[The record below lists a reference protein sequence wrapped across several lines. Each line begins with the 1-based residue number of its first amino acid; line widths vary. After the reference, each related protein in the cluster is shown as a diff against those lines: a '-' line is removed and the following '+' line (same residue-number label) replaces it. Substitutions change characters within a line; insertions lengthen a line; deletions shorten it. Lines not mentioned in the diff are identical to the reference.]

1 MPSYEVISEPACR
14 WDRNE
19 GQIESGVLGG
29 FRETVRTQRNA
40 NQEFLESKVR
50 LNAIE
55 MTLEILRTRNA
66 ILKFPPV
73 EAFALVVSRNPTN
86 TQCV

>member
-1 MPSYEVISEPACR
+1 MPSYKVISEPACR

-50 LNAIE
+50 LNAIK
-55 MTLEILRTRNA
+55 ND
-66 ILKFPPV
+66 
-73 EAFALVVSRNPTN
+73 SRNSQNAKCDSKIST
-86 TQCV
+86 C